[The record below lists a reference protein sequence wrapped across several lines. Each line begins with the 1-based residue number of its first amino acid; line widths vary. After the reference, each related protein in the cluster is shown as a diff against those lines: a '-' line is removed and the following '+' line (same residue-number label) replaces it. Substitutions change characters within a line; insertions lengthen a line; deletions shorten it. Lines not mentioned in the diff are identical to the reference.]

1 MSNLPRLRR
10 LGQIVAFAF
19 VSASLGA
26 CLMLLLSNQKAS
38 LEVIVNVDQIVFR
51 VDTRSNY

>member
-1 MSNLPRLRR
+1 MSNLPKLRR
-10 LGQIVAFAF
+10 LGQIVAFTF

-38 LEVIVNVDQIVFR
+38 LEVIVNLDQIVFR
-51 VDTRSNY
+51 VDTRSN